1 MIRDFVEDDPVSP
14 PPDDGDGPGAA
25 EGCARVRSAPVVDRR
40 LFAESRPAR
49 RQLVAVVVFGLLTAV
64 LVITQAGLLTDV
76 IVGASDGS
84 GRSLGPALGALLAVV
99 LARAALAGAAEVT
112 ALRSADGV
120 KAGLRARVLAGAV
133 RRGPGWLAG
142 RRSGELVTLLTTG
155 LDGLD
160 VYFARFLP
168 QVALALL
175 VPPVVLARI
184 ALADWPSA
192 LVLLVTA
199 PLIPVFMALIGR
211 YTRGRTERQWQL
223 LAGLGGHFL
232 DVVEGLPTLKVHGRA
247 QAQVGVIR
255 QVTERYR
262 RATMGTLR
270 IAFTSALA
278 LELLATL
285 GTALVAVAVG
295 LRLLGG
301 SLDYRPALLV
311 LLLAPEVYLPLRG
324 LGAQFHASGGGV
336 AAATQAYAVLDA
348 PEPADD
354 PVAGAPV
361 PDPATAAVVFDDV
374 TLRYPDR
381 ERAALEH
388 VTFTVPPGA
397 LLALTG
403 PTGAGKSS
411 ALALL
416 QRFVHPTDGE
426 IRVGDHR
433 LDHLPA
439 EDWRVRVGWVPQTP
453 YLFDGSV
460 GDNVRLGR
468 PDATDSEVREALE
481 LAEAADFVA
490 ALPGGLTAPVGERGL
505 RLSSGQRQ
513 RLALARAFLRDAPL
527 LLLDEPTAHLD
538 PLTAAGVRRT
548 VERLMTGR
556 TVVLVTH
563 DRRWVAAADL
573 VVALED
579 GRPAAAEPVG

>member
-1 MIRDFVEDDPVSP
+1 
-14 PPDDGDGPGAA
+14 
-25 EGCARVRSAPVVDRR
+25 
-40 LFAESRPAR
+40 
-49 RQLVAVVVFGLLTAV
+49 
-64 LVITQAGLLTDV
+64 
-76 IVGASDGS
+76 
-84 GRSLGPALGALLAVV
+84 
-99 LARAALAGAAEVT
+99 
-112 ALRSADGV
+112 
-120 KAGLRARVLAGAV
+120 
-133 RRGPGWLAG
+133 
-142 RRSGELVTLLTTG
+142 
-155 LDGLD
+155 
-160 VYFARFLP
+160 
-168 QVALALL
+168 
-175 VPPVVLARI
+175 
-184 ALADWPSA
+184 
-192 LVLLVTA
+192 
-199 PLIPVFMALIGR
+199 
-211 YTRGRTERQWQL
+211 
-223 LAGLGGHFL
+223 
-232 DVVEGLPTLKVHGRA
+232 
-247 QAQVGVIR
+247 
-255 QVTERYR
+255 
-262 RATMGTLR
+262 
-270 IAFTSALA
+270 
-278 LELLATL
+278 
-285 GTALVAVAVG
+285 
-295 LRLLGG
+295 
-301 SLDYRPALLV
+301 
-311 LLLAPEVYLPLRG
+311 VYLPLRG

-354 PVAGAPV
+354 AGAGTPV

-416 QRFVHPTDGE
+416 QRFVRPTDGE

-433 LDHLPA
+433 LDNLPA
-439 EDWRVRVGWVPQTP
+439 EDWRGRVGWVPQTP

-468 PDATDSEVREALE
+468 PDATESEVREALE